1 MNKGAELAGSIEVD
15 MTFLKDQRLI
25 KPKPPSYWS
34 KHSGSG
40 VCHWEVTFD
49 LVMIVDGRNL
59 RYEARWPSL
68 KDPEAAIHQQSVQG
82 EGQICIAAAFKP
94 GTA

>member
-1 MNKGAELAGSIEVD
+1 
-15 MTFLKDQRLI
+15 MTFLKDQGRI
-25 KPKPPSYWS
+25 EPKLPSDLS
-34 KHSGSG
+34 THSGSKNL
-40 VCHWEVTFD
+40 HWEVMFD

-68 KDPEAAIHQQSVQG
+68 KDPEAAFHQQSVLRK
-82 EGQICIAAAFKP
+82 GQICIAAAFKP